1 MDYVPP
7 EMVKGDSYNE
17 TIDNWSL
24 GILAFEFLV
33 GKPPFEH
40 STKLDTLNSII
51 KEEIVFPTNLNK
63 DAVDFIKLLIVK
75 DPSKRV

>member
-1 MDYVPP
+1 
-7 EMVKGDSYNE
+7 MVKGDSYNE

-40 STKLDTLNSII
+40 STKSDTLNSIM
-51 KEEIVFPTNLNK
+51 KEDIVFPAEL
-63 DAVDFIKLLIVK
+63 
-75 DPSKRV
+75 S